1 MWNGPSCRASASLRP
16 SVGFQSCRAMLS
28 IPPSREAP
36 PPGTSAAVR
45 GLQVRSGLWVPHP
58 QDATVP
64 PDGSVTRPSPTA
76 PLSQDA
82 APGWPWW
89 PFSLGL
95 EPCPL
100 WVAL

>member
-1 MWNGPSCRASASLRP
+1 MEWAFLQSLRVP
-16 SVGFQSCRAMLS
+16 EAKRGLPELQGAMLS

-36 PPGTSAAVR
+36 PPGTRAAVR
-45 GLQVRSGLWVPHP
+45 DLQVRSGLWVPHP